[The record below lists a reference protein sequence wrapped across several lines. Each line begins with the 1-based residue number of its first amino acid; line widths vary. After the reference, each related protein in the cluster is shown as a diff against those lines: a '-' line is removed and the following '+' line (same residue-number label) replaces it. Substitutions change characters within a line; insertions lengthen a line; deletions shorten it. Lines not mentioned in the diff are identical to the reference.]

1 MAQRFEGKVALI
13 TGGASGMGASH
24 ARAIAAEGGKVV
36 IGDLNDELGQKV
48 AAEIGDSATYVHLN
62 VTNPDDWKQAVAAAV
77 STFGKLNVL
86 INNAG
91 ILTGGSIDDYTLDQ
105 WNLIMSINATG
116 PFLGTQA
123 AAAELRKAAPSAI
136 VNISSAAGLEGIAGL
151 HGYVASK
158 FAVRGLTKSTALEF
172 AGQGIRVNSVH
183 PGSIATPM
191 TAGVAQAEGNDHT
204 DDTNLLTRAAQPEEV
219 SAVVLFLASDD
230 ASFVTGAEYAV
241 DGGITSGKVYGF

>member
-13 TGGASGMGASH
+13 TGGASGMGAAH
-24 ARAIAAEGGKVV
+24 ARGIAAEGGKVV
-36 IGDLNDELGQKV
+36 IGDLNDVLGAQV
-48 AAEIGDSATYVHLN
+48 AAEIGEAALYVHLD
-62 VTNPDDWKQAVAAAV
+62 VTNADDWAQAVAAAEA
-77 STFGKLNVL
+77 TFGKLNVL

-116 PFLGTQA
+116 PFLGTKA
-123 AAAELRKAAPSAI
+123 AAAALRKAAPSAI

-172 AGQGIRVNSVH
+172 ANQGIRVNSVH

-191 TAGVAQAEGNDHT
+191 TMGLAQSEAPAEP
-204 DDTNLLTRAAQPEEV
+204 DTNLLTRPASPEEV
-219 SAVVLFLASDD
+219 TAVVMFLASDD